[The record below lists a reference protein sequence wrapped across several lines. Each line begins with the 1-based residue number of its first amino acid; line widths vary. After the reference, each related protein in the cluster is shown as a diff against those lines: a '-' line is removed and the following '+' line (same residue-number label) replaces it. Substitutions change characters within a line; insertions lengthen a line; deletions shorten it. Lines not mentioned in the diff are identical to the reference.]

1 MGVGGI
7 LLQIFEVRG
16 DTEIEMADFK
26 LDQVMDKMLNW
37 TDRSSVK
44 LKEDQMSVSYCQIPL

>member
-1 MGVGGI
+1 M
-7 LLQIFEVRG
+7 QIFEVRG
-16 DTEIEMADFK
+16 ETEIEMAESK

-44 LKEDQMSVSYCQIPL
+44 LKRDQMFVSYCQIPL

>member
-1 MGVGGI
+1 
-7 LLQIFEVRG
+7 
-16 DTEIEMADFK
+16 MADFK